1 MKERFSTLFSIGIMV
16 VLVIG
21 TWWAAEYAQNA
32 VIIDPPPRITHERDN
47 WSQNFVVLRTDEQ
60 GHVIHRLEGDNMD
73 HFPDDLSYEVTTP
86 RGFGL
91 RADNPLTVATA
102 KMATIYDEGNRIVME
117 GNAVL
122 LRLADATRQALNF
135 TSEKITML
143 VKEDLTFTDL
153 PAIAVSG
160 RSRMDGIGMRYNNNT
175 QQLDVFKA
183 TEVDIAPKD
192 KRDRSKTAEPRTQ
205 P

>member
-73 HFPDDLSYEVTTP
+73 HFPDDLSYEVIIH
-86 RGFGL
+86 
-91 RADNPLTVATA
+91 NVS
-102 KMATIYDEGNRIVME
+102 K
-117 GNAVL
+117 
-122 LRLADATRQALNF
+122 LRLISSCLVCALL
-135 TSEKITML
+135 SL
-143 VKEDLTFTDL
+143 LH
-153 PAIAVSG
+153 
-160 RSRMDGIGMRYNNNT
+160 
-175 QQLDVFKA
+175 
-183 TEVDIAPKD
+183 
-192 KRDRSKTAEPRTQ
+192 
-205 P
+205 